1 MKQIQSLGFKSIFRQ
16 FDKPSLREMVDN
28 HTAILNKSECKY
40 MKTTDQETLAIAQ
53 DILKG
58 K

>member
-1 MKQIQSLGFKSIFRQ
+1 MQSLGFKSIFRQ
-16 FDKPSLREMVDN
+16 FDKPSLREMVDK

-40 MKTTDQETLAIAQ
+40 MKTSDQETLAIAQ